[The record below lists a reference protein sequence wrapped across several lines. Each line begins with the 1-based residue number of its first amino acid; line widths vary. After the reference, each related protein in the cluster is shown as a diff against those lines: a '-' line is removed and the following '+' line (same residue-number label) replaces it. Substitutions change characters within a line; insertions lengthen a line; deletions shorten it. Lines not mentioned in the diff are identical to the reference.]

1 MWESLQDQI
10 KRLMASTL
18 VTYGEL
24 AEYCETQMN
33 QSVHSTEVSHCV
45 NDARGTTRKGREILQ
60 LSVGYLT
67 EKQEQLNKTVK
78 KQIQRA
84 ENALQETL

>member
-1 MWESLQDQI
+1 MWESLQEQI

-18 VTYGEL
+18 STNTEL
-24 AEYCETQMN
+24 AEYCEQQMGVK
-33 QSVHSTEVSHCV
+33 VHASEVSHAV
-45 NDARGTTRKGREILQ
+45 NDSRGQTPKGREILQ
-60 LSVGYLT
+60 LSVTYLT

-84 ENALQETL
+84 ENALQETR